1 MFLVKSVNMEAKE
14 NRKGESSV
22 AKTET
27 EAKRLARRAREEK
40 ELQRRK
46 RQLAKPKPRGYLI
59 YLLVVLSIVYIVDEV
74 TSAMGTAMQ
83 SEVVTEFFVLGRGM
97 EFNTGLATFT
107 AMSAPLYCMMMLMP
121 FYKSLADRYGRKIFL
136 VINTVGMGI
145 GMGICM
151 GAQGPLV
158 YLVGMLVINF
168 VMYNDMQVMYVME
181 CAPEKHRA
189 KLTSLTKAVAL
200 LGVTVIPILR
210 DVFMGNDGSQWRK
223 VFMIPAMVAVVV
235 GLAALFLMEETP
247 VFTARRVEFLG
258 MTDAE
263 RAAKAASDRKAAQA
277 SNGGVGQ
284 ALKFVFKHK
293 QIRAVALC
301 ATVFMCSTGV
311 TSYYESIMKTGGMTT
326 AQVTQ
331 AMYYIP
337 FCNALMTAA
346 GGFLTDAL
354 GRKKSAILLSSLAFV
369 GLTVFVLASNLGM
382 APAIVGI
389 SYGFF
394 IGGLWSVSDM
404 LCLIMAG
411 ESTPTHLRASVL
423 GSMSLLVGIGSMGS
437 SVAIM
442 VGMLFVDS
450 IGLLSLCICG
460 PFMLLALLLLIT
472 KVNETK
478 DVDLNTVTGEEWD

>member
-1 MFLVKSVNMEAKE
+1 M
-14 NRKGESSV
+14 

-27 EAKRLARRAREEK
+27 EAKRLARQSREARELEK
-40 ELQRRK
+40 RRK
-46 RQLAKPKPRGYLI
+46 QLQKQRPKGYLW

-74 TSAMGTAMQ
+74 TSAMGTSMQ
-83 SEVVTEFFVLGRGM
+83 SEVVTEFFVKGKGM
-97 EFNTGLATFT
+97 EFNTGLAAFT
-107 AMSAPLYCMMMLMP
+107 AMSAPLYAMMILMP
-121 FYKSLADRYGRKIFL
+121 FYKALADKYGRKLFL
-136 VINTVGMGI
+136 VINTVGMGV

-151 GAQGPLV
+151 GAAGPLV
-158 YLVGMLVINF
+158 YLFGMLVINF

-200 LGVTVIPILR
+200 LGVTAIPVLR
-210 DVFMGNDGSQWRK
+210 DIFMGDDGSQWRK
-223 VFMIPAMVAVVV
+223 VFLIPAIVAVVV
-235 GLAALFLMEETP
+235 GIAAIFLMDETP
-247 VFTARRVEFLG
+247 VFVARRVAYLE
-258 MTDAE
+258 MTDEE
-263 RAAKAASDRKAAQA
+263 RTAKAALERRAAQEEK
-277 SNGGVGQ
+277 GGVGR
-284 ALKFVFKHK
+284 ALKFILKHR

-301 ATVFMCSTGV
+301 AMVFMFSTGV
-311 TSYYESIMKTGGMTT
+311 TGYYESIMKTGGMST
-326 AQVTQ
+326 AQVTR

-337 FCNALMTAA
+337 FVNALMTAI
-346 GGFLTDAL
+346 GGFITDAL

-369 GLTVFVLASNLGM
+369 GLTVFVLAANTAMS
-382 APAIVGI
+382 PAVVGI

-437 SVAIM
+437 SIAIM
-442 VGMLFVDS
+442 VGMLFVKN
-450 IGLLSLCICG
+450 IGLLSLCVCG
-460 PFMLLALLLLIT
+460 PFMLLALILLIA

-478 DVDLNTVTGEEWD
+478 DVDLNTVTGAEWD

>member
-1 MFLVKSVNMEAKE
+1 M
-14 NRKGESSV
+14 

-27 EAKRLARRAREEK
+27 EAKRLARHAREEK
-40 ELQRRK
+40 ELQRRRK
-46 RQLAKPKPRGYLI
+46 QMAKSKPRGYLI

-74 TSAMGTAMQ
+74 TSAMGTSMQ
-83 SEVVTEFFVLGRGM
+83 SEVVTEFFVLGKGM

-107 AMSAPLYCMMMLMP
+107 AMSAPLYSMMILMP

-136 VINTVGMGI
+136 VINTVGMGV

-151 GAQGPLV
+151 SAGGPWV
-158 YLVGMLVINF
+158 YLAGMLVINF
-168 VMYNDMQVMYVME
+168 VMYTDMQVMYVME

-200 LGVTVIPILR
+200 LGVTAIPLLR
-210 DVFMGNDGSQWRK
+210 DLFMGNDGSQWRK
-223 VFMIPAMVAVVV
+223 VFLIPAIVAVVV
-235 GLAALFLMEETP
+235 GLAALFLMDETP
-247 VFTARRVEFLG
+247 VFVARRVKFLE
-258 MTDAE
+258 MTDEE
-263 RAAKAASDRKAAQA
+263 RARAAADKKAAEA

-301 ATVFMCSTGV
+301 AMVFMFSTGV
-311 TSYYESIMKTGGMTT
+311 TGYYESIMKTGGMTT
-326 AQVTQ
+326 AQVTR

-337 FCNALMTAA
+337 FVNALMTAA
-346 GGFLTDAL
+346 GGFITDAL
-354 GRKKSAILLSSLAFV
+354 GRKKSAILLSALAFV
-369 GLTVFVLASNLGM
+369 GLTVFVLASNMGM

-411 ESTPTHLRASVL
+411 ESSPTHLRASVL

-437 SVAIM
+437 SIAIM
-442 VGMLFVDS
+442 IGMIFVES
-450 IGLLSLCICG
+450 IGLLSLCVCG
-460 PFMLLALLLLIT
+460 PFMLLALILLIT

-478 DVDLNTVTGEEWD
+478 DVDLNTVTGAEWD

>member
-1 MFLVKSVNMEAKE
+1 MAKL
-14 NRKGESSV
+14 
-22 AKTET
+22 ET
-27 EAKRLARRAREEK
+27 EAKRLARRAHEEK
-40 ELQRRK
+40 ELDRRQRQQAK
-46 RQLAKPKPRGYLI
+46 RRPKGYLL

-74 TSAMGTAMQ
+74 TSAMGSSMQ
-83 SEVVTEFFVLGRGM
+83 SEVVTEFFVLGKGM

-107 AMSAPLYCMMMLMP
+107 AMSAPLYCMMALMP

-151 GAQGPLV
+151 AAQGPWV
-158 YLVGMLVINF
+158 YLAGMLVINF

-210 DVFMGNDGSQWRK
+210 DAFMGDDGSQWRQ
-223 VFMIPAMVAVVV
+223 VFLIPAIVAVVV
-235 GLAALFLMEETP
+235 GIAAMLLMDETP
-247 VFTARRVEFLG
+247 VFVARRIEYLS
-258 MTDAE
+258 MSDEE
-263 RAAKAASDRKAAQA
+263 RAAQAANKKAAEA
-277 SNGGVGQ
+277 SSGGVGK
-284 ALKFVFKHK
+284 AFSFIFKHK

-301 ATVFMCSTGV
+301 AMIFMFSTGV

-331 AMYYIP
+331 AMYFIP
-337 FCNALMTAA
+337 FCNALMTAI
-346 GGFLTDAL
+346 GGVITDAL
-354 GRKKSAILLSSLAFV
+354 GRKKSAVLLSFVAFV
-369 GLTVFVLASNLGM
+369 GLTLFVLASNMGM

-404 LCLIMAG
+404 LCLIMSG
-411 ESTPTHLRASVL
+411 ESTPTHLRASVI
-423 GSMSLLVGIGSMGS
+423 GSMSLLVGLGSMGS
-437 SVAIM
+437 SVALT

-450 IGLLSLCICG
+450 IGMLSLWVCG
-460 PFMLLALLLLIT
+460 PFMVLALILMIT
-472 KVNETK
+472 KVKETK
-478 DVDLNTVTGEEWD
+478 GVDLNTVTGEEWD